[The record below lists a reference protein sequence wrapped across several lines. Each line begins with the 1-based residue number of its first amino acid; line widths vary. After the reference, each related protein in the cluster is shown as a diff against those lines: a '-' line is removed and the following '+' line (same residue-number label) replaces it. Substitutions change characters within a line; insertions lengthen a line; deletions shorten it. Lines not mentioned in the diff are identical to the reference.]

1 MNRQV
6 FMLVY
11 FILSKGIDVVD
22 KKKILSN
29 LIELNGNMLK

>member
-1 MNRQV
+1 MNRQ
-6 FMLVY
+6 FLMLVY

-22 KKKILSN
+22 KKIVSN